1 VVAEEKIYIHQTP
14 IITKDQIF
22 THLLWNGICSSQYS
36 RLFLI
41 ATSNCNVTDNVAPL
55 EEEIHGEGI
64 ICMNYFFNDHFHF
77 VEDIYLP
84 MMVIVYKET

>member
-1 VVAEEKIYIHQTP
+1 MDAEEKIYIHQTP

-41 ATSNCNVTDNVAPL
+41 ATSNCNVTDNVAVLP
-55 EEEIHGEGI
+55 
-64 ICMNYFFNDHFHF
+64 
-77 VEDIYLP
+77 DIYKKKKYILAHS
-84 MMVIVYKET
+84 